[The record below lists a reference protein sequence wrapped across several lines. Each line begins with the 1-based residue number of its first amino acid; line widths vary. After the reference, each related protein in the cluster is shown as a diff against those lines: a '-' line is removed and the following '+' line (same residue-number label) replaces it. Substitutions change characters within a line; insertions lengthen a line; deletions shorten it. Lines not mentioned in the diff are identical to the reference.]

1 MLDIE
6 HLQVQYGSI
15 IALRDLSIKV
25 DDGELVALIGANG
38 AGKTT
43 TISTIAGVLKPAKG
57 DIRFEGASMV
67 GRSPEQIIRK
77 GIATVPE
84 GRHIFP
90 SLSVEENLRLG
101 AYIRHNR
108 AEFRRDVDE
117 MVALFPILG
126 ERLKQPGG
134 TLSGGEQQQLAIAR
148 ALMSHPKLL
157 MLDEPSL
164 GLAPA
169 LVDQIFELISKLH
182 STGVTMLLVEQN
194 VHRTLDVIDRA
205 YLLQTGRVQV
215 AGTAADIRE
224 RVDVKSIYLGG

>member
-43 TISTIAGVLKPAKG
+43 TISTIAGVLRPAKG
-57 DIRFEGASMV
+57 DIRFEGASIV

-108 AEFRRDVDE
+108 VEFKRDVDE

-169 LVDQIFELISKLH
+169 LVDQIFELISRLH
-182 STGVTMLLVEQN
+182 NTGVTMLLVEQN
-194 VHRTLDVIDRA
+194 VHRTLDIIDRA

-215 AGTAADIRE
+215 AGTAADIRD
-224 RVDVKSIYLGG
+224 RVDIKSIYLGG